1 MKKVKFYLIFHCNL
15 AFSSIEEEQLTKVI
29 NKSYLPLLE
38 VIKSTNTKTGIELSG
53 YTLEKLIEYSRLFV
67 DELKALIKSGLVE
80 LIGSGYQQIIG
91 PIVPYL
97 VNVKNQQLGLK
108 IYKRFLGIKPSV
120 AFLNEQVFSKSMID
134 VYKRFYDCICMEW
147 NNPYSLNASSWDES
161 FGFAPA
167 IAKGVKSNMPVIWTN
182 SILFQQF
189 QRTATKLNT
198 LENYLSMIERFIN
211 KGYRYIP
218 IYSSDVEVFNFRPG
232 RFNTEN
238 TIISNEWENI
248 EKIILAL
255 KNYGEFLLPNEILQ
269 FVNKNIVLDLTHPT
283 QPIIVKKQPK
293 YSLSRWS
300 VAGLGGHYINT
311 LCHNCYENIKVKTD
325 ENLWKNL
332 LKFWGSDYRTHTTFN
347 KWQDAVSYLK
357 KCTNKEYKMGD
368 FLDAKPIDF
377 DEKIGKI
384 TLKGNNCS
392 VTFLTAKGLALESV
406 YKNKKKLLFGS
417 VNHGELDYISHG
429 ADYYTGTTTIE
440 SCQFGRLANL
450 NPACNV
456 EVKMIKENKFFVKGK
471 NYISDWATEE
481 KNWVV
486 DFDLKK
492 IEIYNTL
499 ELSKPTKASIR
510 MSTFTL
516 LPVNK
521 NSKFWY
527 TCKNGGYFK
536 EKFFIDRNTSI
547 LHHLPISIL
556 QSSNG
561 GLGVTDGYLSFGIEK
576 STIARIFINK
586 AYGSPLVL
594 LQNSPDHDK
603 HLTRVFFSTQEFDDT
618 LKPTRTTFKI
628 NYTIFF

>member
-15 AFSSIEEEQLTKVI
+15 AFSSIDEKLLTQVI
-29 NKSYLPLLE
+29 NKSYFPLLE
-38 VIKSTNTKTGIELSG
+38 MIKSTKTKTGIEFSG
-53 YTLEKLIEYSRLFV
+53 YTLEKLMEYSPLFI
-67 DELKALIKSGLVE
+67 DELKHLINSGLVE
-80 LIGSGYQQIIG
+80 FIGSGYQQIIG
-91 PIVPYL
+91 PLVPYL
-97 VNVKNQQLGLK
+97 VNIKNQQFGLK
-108 IYKRFLGIKPSV
+108 VYKRFLGIKPSV
-120 AFLNEQVFSKSMID
+120 AFLNEQVFSKSMVD
-134 VYKRFYDCICMEW
+134 VYKKFYNCICMEW
-147 NNPYSLNASSWDES
+147 NNPYSINASLWDES

-167 IAKGVKSNMPVIWTN
+167 IVKGIKFKMPVIWTN

-189 QRTATKLNT
+189 QRTAYELNT

-211 KGYRYIP
+211 KGYKCLP

-232 RFNTEN
+232 RFHTEN
-238 TIISNEWENI
+238 KIVSNEWENI
-248 EKIILAL
+248 RKIILAL
-255 KNYGEFLLPNEILQ
+255 KNYGEFLLPSEILK
-269 FVNKNIVLDLTHPT
+269 FVNKNIVLDLTHPS
-283 QPIIVKKQPK
+283 QPVIVKKQPK

-311 LCHNCYENIKVKTD
+311 LCHNCYENIKFKVD
-325 ENLWKNL
+325 NNLWKNL
-332 LKFWGSDYRTHTTFN
+332 LKFWGSDYRTHTTLD
-347 KWQDAVSYLK
+347 KWQDALGYLK
-357 KCTNKEYKMGD
+357 KFNSQFTMVN
-368 FLDAKPIDF
+368 FSDAKPINF

-392 VTFLTAKGLALESV
+392 ATFLITKGLALESV

-456 EVKMIKENKFFVKGK
+456 EVKSIGKNKFFVKGI
-471 NYISDWATEE
+471 NYLSDWATEE
-481 KNWVV
+481 KIWVV

-492 IEIYNTL
+492 IVIYNTL
-499 ELSKPTKASIR
+499 ELSKPVKASIR

-521 NSKFWY
+521 NNKFWY
-527 TCKNGGYFK
+527 ACKNGGHYK
-536 EKFFIDRNTSI
+536 ERFFIEKNTSI
-547 LHHLPISIL
+547 LHHLPISLL

-561 GLGVTDGYLSFGIEK
+561 GIGVTDGYLSFGTGK
-576 STIARIFINK
+576 STIIKLFIDK
-586 AYGSPLVL
+586 TFGCPLVL
-594 LQNSPDHDK
+594 LQNTPDHDK

-618 LKPTRTTFKI
+618 LKATSTIFKI
-628 NYTIFF
+628 SYSIFF

>member
-1 MKKVKFYLIFHCNL
+1 MKKAKFYLIFHCNL
-15 AFSSIEEEQLTKVI
+15 AFSSIEEDQLTQVI

-38 VIKSTNTKTGIELSG
+38 IIKSTGTKTGIELSG
-53 YTLEKLIEYSRLFV
+53 YTLEKLIQYSPLFI

-97 VNVKNQQLGLK
+97 VNIKNQQMGLK
-108 IYKRFLGIKPSV
+108 IYKRFLGVKPSV
-120 AFLNEQVFSKSMID
+120 AFLNEQVFSKSMVDI
-134 VYKRFYDCICMEW
+134 YKRFYNCICMEW
-147 NNPYSLNASSWDES
+147 NNPYSINASFWDES

-167 IAKGVKSNMPVIWTN
+167 IAKGVKSQIPVIWTN

-189 QRTATKLNT
+189 QRTATELNT
-198 LENYLSMIERFIN
+198 LENYLSMIERFIS
-211 KGYRYIP
+211 KGYKYIP
-218 IYSSDVEVFNFRPG
+218 IYSSDVEIFNFRPG
-232 RFNTEN
+232 RFHTEN
-238 TIISNEWENI
+238 PIASNEWENI
-248 EKIILAL
+248 KKIILAL

-269 FVNKNIVLDLTHPT
+269 FVNKNAVLDLACASY
-283 QPIIVKKQPK
+283 PIIVKKQPK

-311 LCHNCYENIKVKTD
+311 LCHNCYENIKTKAD
-325 ENLWKNL
+325 DNLWKGL
-332 LKFWGSDYRTHTTFN
+332 LKFWGSDYRTHTTLK
-347 KWQDAVSYLK
+347 KWQYAVGYLEK
-357 KCTNKEYKMGD
+357 LAHEYKIGN
-368 FLDAKPIDF
+368 FLDAKSINSN
-377 DEKIGKI
+377 EKKEEI

-392 VTFLTAKGLALESV
+392 VTFLTKKGLALESV
-406 YKNKKKLLFGS
+406 YKNGKKLLFGS

-450 NPACNV
+450 NLAHDV
-456 EVKMIKENKFFVKGK
+456 EVKRIGENKFFVKGK
-471 NYISDWATEE
+471 NYLSDLATEE
-481 KNWVV
+481 KIWFI

-492 IEIYNTL
+492 ITVYNTL
-499 ELSKPTKASIR
+499 ELSKPIKASIR

-516 LPVNK
+516 LPVAK

-527 TCKNGGYFK
+527 ACKNGGYFN
-536 EKFFIDRNTSI
+536 ERFFIENNTSI
-547 LHHLPISIL
+547 LHHLPVSIL

-561 GLGVTDGYLSFGIEK
+561 GLGVTDGYLYFGIGK
-576 STIARIFINK
+576 SSIARLFIDK

-603 HLTRVFFSTQEFDDT
+603 YLTRVFFSVQEFDDT
-618 LKPTRTTFKI
+618 LKPTITTFKI
-628 NYTIFF
+628 SYTIFF